1 MLMTPNRDN
10 PSEGIAPRTISAV
23 VLCFAALIAVLPAG
37 AARRRDIYRHWMR
50 VREDRNERYIPVEV
64 YKKMTVFERAAYDKA
79 LKLHREGQYRVA
91 AAQFHKFVLQFEDSA
106 GMPYA
111 MLMEARCL
119 HKDHKRV
126 TGIKKYTEIL
136 DYFPESPS
144 VAAPALYFRAVA
156 KHENGDRLQG
166 FRDYRLLVEN
176 PAYVKHELGIPAKF
190 DLSNYYYKN
199 EKQAQA
205 VGYWQDLL
213 KRKIHRDMHNSLLA
227 KIVNWYVTTGNFSGY
242 LRFRLGKEDIKDP
255 KTYPAQL
262 VVINEMML
270 AADAAN
276 AELATKAY
284 KFLKGKKSIY
294 SAATC
299 LLSGGEAGKYSRGY
313 YELGL
318 RFGKSLDS
326 GEFDRLTAEAL
337 KAFASLTKGNERYYK
352 VGCELAELIGG
363 AQGDKLNNEMVKQ
376 LNREKDL
383 AKYVDRACRVA
394 VQAGGRTRDVLHKAI
409 VTRTNAEPNDKTYL
423 SITMP
428 LNVEGKLLDSK
439 AFKPMATQ
447 ILGRI
452 SRRPAGK
459 ERDDLL
465 CKYIPGWSGYEAGY
479 KILPRIG
486 DVKRRFRLHL
496 SMLSHE
502 KKWPEYSDV
511 LDEFEKNTPNT
522 TEGIETKNWIRRQ
535 RAYVYHHKIR
545 RYADAIKLYHAINDP
560 PRTLWDIQDCYGR
573 LKKWKEQLQVLSELE
588 TSFPKEAPRAA
599 QGIAKVFQKQKMDKQ
614 AIAKCRSIMKVYK
627 EHEVSSWAHQE
638 LEKYGKATGGGLI
651 DDD

>member
-111 MLMEARCL
+111 MLMEVRCL

>member
-1 MLMTPNRDN
+1 MTPNRNN
-10 PSEGIAPRTISAV
+10 PSAGSAPPAV
-23 VLCFAALIAVLPAG
+23 RAIVLCFAALLAVLPAG
-37 AARRRDIYRHWMR
+37 AARRGRYRHWLR
-50 VREDRNERYIPVEV
+50 VRDDNNEKYMPVEV
-64 YKKMTVFERAAYDKA
+64 YKEMTVFERAAYDKA

-91 AAQFHKFVLQFEDSA
+91 AAQFHKFVLQFEDSS
-106 GMPYA
+106 GMAYA

-156 KHENGDRLQG
+156 KHENGDKLKG

-176 PAYVKHELGIPAKF
+176 PAYVKHDLGIPALL
-190 DLSNYYYKN
+190 DLGDYYYEH
-199 EKQAQA
+199 EKQAQG
-205 VGYWQDLL
+205 VQYWQALL
-213 KRKIHRDMHNSLLA
+213 KRKIHRDLHRSLLT
-227 KIVNWYVTTGNFSGY
+227 KIANWYVTTGNFSGY

-262 VVINEMML
+262 VVINKMML
-270 AADAAN
+270 ATDAEN
-276 AELATKAY
+276 AELVGKAY
-284 KFLKGKKSIY
+284 KFLQGKKGIY
-294 SAATC
+294 TASAC
-299 LLSGGEAGKYSRGY
+299 LLNGSEAGKYSRGY

-326 GEFDRLTAEAL
+326 GVFDRLAVAAL
-337 KAFASLTKGNERYYK
+337 QAFSSLTKGDQRYYQ
-352 VGCELAELIGG
+352 VGCGLSTLIGG
-363 AQGDKLNNEMVKQ
+363 TRGDKLNGEMVKQ
-376 LNREKDL
+376 LSKEKDL
-383 AKYVDRACRVA
+383 AKYVNTACQVA
-394 VQAGGRTRDVLHKAI
+394 TQAGGRTRDILHKAI
-409 VTRTNAEPNDKTYL
+409 VTRTNAEPDDKTYL
-423 SITMP
+423 AITMP
-428 LNVEGKLLDSK
+428 LNVEGKLLNSK

-452 SRRPAGK
+452 SRQPAGK
-459 ERDDLL
+459 GRDDLL
-465 CKYIPGWSGYEAGY
+465 CRYIPGWSGYEAGY
-479 KILPRIG
+479 KILSRIG
-486 DVKRRFRLHL
+486 DVKRRFMLHL

-502 KKWPEYSDV
+502 KKWPDYSDV

-522 TEGIETKNWIRRQ
+522 TEGIATKNWIRRQ

-545 RYADAIKLYHAINDP
+545 RYADAIKIYHAISDP

-573 LKKWKEQLQVLSELE
+573 LRKWKEQLQVLSELE

-599 QGIAKVFQKQKMDKQ
+599 QAIAKVFQRQKMDKQ
-614 AIAKCRSIMKVYK
+614 AIAKCRSIMKVYR

-651 DDD
+651 DED

>member
-10 PSEGIAPRTISAV
+10 PTAGSAPRTLCAM
-23 VLCFAALIAVLPAG
+23 VLCLAALLAALPAST
-37 AARRRDIYRHWMR
+37 ARRDILRHWMR
-50 VREDRNERYIPVEV
+50 IRSDNDEKYIPVEA
-64 YKKMTVFERAAYDKA
+64 YKEMTVFERAAYDKA

-106 GMPYA
+106 GMAYA

-126 TGIKKYTEIL
+126 TSIKKYTEIL

-156 KHENGDRLQG
+156 KHENGDKLQG

-176 PAYVKHELGIPAKF
+176 PAYVKHDLGVPAKF
-190 DLSNYYYKN
+190 DLSNYYYEH

-205 VGYWQDLL
+205 VQYWQDLL
-213 KRKIHRDMHNSLLA
+213 KRKVHRDMRNSLLA

-270 AADAAN
+270 AADAEN
-276 AELATKAY
+276 AELAAKAY
-284 KFLKGKKSIY
+284 KFLQGKKSIY
-294 SAATC
+294 SATKC

-326 GEFDRLTAEAL
+326 GVFDRLAVAAL
-337 KAFASLTKGNERYYK
+337 GAFSSLTKGDERYYT
-352 VGCELAELIGG
+352 VGCELATLIGG
-363 AQGDKLNNEMVKQ
+363 TRGDKLNGEMVKQ
-376 LNREKDL
+376 LNKEKDL
-383 AKYVDRACRVA
+383 AKYVDLACRVA
-394 VQAGGRTRDVLHKAI
+394 AQAGGRTRDILHKAI
-409 VTRTNAEPNDKTYL
+409 VTRTGAEPDDKKYL
-423 SITMP
+423 TITMP
-428 LNVEGKLLDSK
+428 LNAEGKLKDSK

-452 SRRPAGK
+452 SRQPAGK
-459 ERDDLL
+459 TRDDLL
-465 CKYIPGWSGYEAGY
+465 CKYIPGWSGYEDGY
-479 KILPRIG
+479 KILARIG
-486 DVKRRFRLHL
+486 DVKRRFMLHL

-502 KKWPEYSDV
+502 KKWQDYSDV
-511 LDEFEKNTPNT
+511 LDEFEKNTPGT
-522 TEGIETKNWIRRQ
+522 TEGIATKNWIRRQ
-535 RAYVYHHKIR
+535 RAYVYHHRLKR
-545 RYADAIKLYHAINDP
+545 FADAIKLYHAINDP

-573 LKKWKEQLQVLSELE
+573 LRKWKEQLQVLSELE

-599 QGIAKVFQKQKMDKQ
+599 QSIAVVFQRQKMDKQ
-614 AIAKCRSIMKVYK
+614 AIAKCRSIMKVYR
-627 EHEVSSWAHQE
+627 EHNVSSWAHQE